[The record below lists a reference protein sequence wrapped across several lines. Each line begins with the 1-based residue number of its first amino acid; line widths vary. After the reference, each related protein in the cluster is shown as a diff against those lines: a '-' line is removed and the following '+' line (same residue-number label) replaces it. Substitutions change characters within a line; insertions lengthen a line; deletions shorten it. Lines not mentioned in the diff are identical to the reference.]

1 MSKMLKS
8 TGAMGAAT
16 LLSRVLGLAREMVYA
31 AFMGDGAV
39 AGAFKM
45 AFTIPNLFRRLLGE
59 GALTAAFIPIFKEKE
74 RNGGPGEMWQA
85 ANAVISGLVMASSAI
100 IFLVLL
106 GITLFLNW
114 ASPEN
119 LSGSLLEIAPQLAAD
134 SIGSIAP
141 ETRLML
147 ELLRVMFPYM
157 LIICLTA
164 IFIGMLNSTGHFFVP
179 ALGATVLNLVM
190 IGVVFVVAPL
200 FGSKLHDQVF
210 GLAWGVLVAG
220 LAQAAYQLPTLFSKG
235 YRPRW
240 VNPFNNPVVREVA
253 QKMVPG
259 MLGVAAFQINVL
271 TNTSIAFAM
280 DPQITA
286 SFDYAVRLMEFPQG
300 IFAVSLATFL
310 LPALAGLAVDKKYDE
325 FKKTY
330 KDAFSHLV
338 FVNGLA
344 AVLLIVLA
352 EPMIRLL
359 FEYGK
364 FNAQSTSRAAFA
376 LVCLAPSLV
385 GFSLVN
391 ISARAFYALGD
402 TKTPMRISVV
412 CLVMNILF
420 VVLLLPPF
428 RQGGLGIANT
438 LSSTLNISLLLFAL
452 RKKLPKLD
460 MAELRVPC
468 LNMAAGAV
476 VAALVAWAS
485 WKGLAS
491 ISGMPE
497 WIKRPAE
504 VFIPIA
510 AATLAYFG
518 LLKWLGVKE
527 VELFSQMLRARL
539 SRGPKSGDGKKD

>member
-16 LLSRVLGLAREMVYA
+16 LLSRFLGLAREMVYA
-31 AFMGDGAV
+31 AFMGDGPV

-74 RNGGPGEMWQA
+74 RNGGPGEMWRA
-85 ANAVISGLVMASSAI
+85 ANAVISGLVMASAAI
-100 IFLVLL
+100 IGVVLV
-106 GITLFLNW
+106 GIALFLRW
-114 ASPEN
+114 TAAPE
-119 LSGSLLEIAPQLAAD
+119 LSGEVLEIAPQLAANAFGT
-134 SIGSIAP
+134 IGP

-147 ELLRVMFPYM
+147 ELLQIMFPYM

-190 IGVVFVVAPL
+190 IAVVFWGAPL
-200 FGSKLHDQVF
+200 FGSKLDQQVF

-235 YRPRW
+235 YRPKW
-240 VNPFNNPVVREVA
+240 VNPFNNPVVREVLR
-253 QKMVPG
+253 KMIPG
-259 MLGVAAFQINVL
+259 MMGVAAFQINVL
-271 TNTSIAFAM
+271 TNTTIAFAM
-280 DPQITA
+280 DPKIIA

-310 LPALAGLAVDKKYDE
+310 LPTLAGLAVDKKYDE
-325 FKKTY
+325 FRQTY

-338 FVNGLA
+338 FVNALA
-344 AVLLIVLA
+344 AVLLMVLA

-364 FNAQSTSRAAFA
+364 FDARSTERASFA
-376 LVCLAPSLV
+376 LMCLAPSLI

-412 CLVMNILF
+412 CLVLNVLF
-420 VVLLLPPF
+420 VVLLLPVF
-428 RQGGLGIANT
+428 RQGGLGIANS
-438 LSSTLNISLLLFAL
+438 LSATLNIYLLLFAL
-452 RKKLPKLD
+452 RKKLPKLNIG
-460 MAELRVPC
+460 ELWLPC
-468 LNMAAGAV
+468 LNMGAGAV
-476 VAALVAWAS
+476 VAGFAAWAS
-485 WKGLAS
+485 WKGIAALESLPA
-491 ISGMPE
+491 
-497 WIKRPAE
+497 WLKRPTE
-504 VFIPIA
+504 VFVPITC
-510 AATLAYFG
+510 ATLVYGAM
-518 LLKWLGVKE
+518 LKWLGVKE
-527 VELFSQMLRARL
+527 VELFTKLLLGKLRGARKD
-539 SRGPKSGDGKKD
+539 STSGKK